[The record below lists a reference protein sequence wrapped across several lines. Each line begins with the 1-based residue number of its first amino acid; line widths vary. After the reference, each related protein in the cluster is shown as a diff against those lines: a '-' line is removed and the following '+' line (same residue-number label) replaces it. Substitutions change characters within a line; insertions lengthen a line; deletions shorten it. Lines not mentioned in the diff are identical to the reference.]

1 MQENEEVVEETNQT
15 NQQDSGDE
23 NIVKIDE
30 SKFESA
36 GDDEVTKVDLTLDP
50 PNTEE
55 VQEVT
60 EETPVVNEVV
70 EDVVD
75 EIVELEPDTQSETE
89 ETVEV
94 ELPEDMQKLMEF
106 MRETGGDLND
116 YVKLNSNTDDMDSS
130 EILRDFYKK
139 TKPHLDGEEINFLLE
154 DNFSY
159 DEEMDEERDVK
170 RKKLA
175 LKEQVA
181 EAKTYLDGQ
190 KSKYYEEIKSGSKLT
205 SEQQEAIEFFNQYN
219 QDNERDT
226 EVVKLQQSTFLS
238 KTDKVFNSEFKG
250 FGFEVDGENMVF
262 NVPNVDEVKD
272 TQKDIN
278 NFVGKFLNKDRLMDD
293 AAGYHKS
300 LYTAM
305 NPDLVAKHF
314 YEQGK
319 SDAIKQNNSKAKNIN
334 TSRETHKVYE
344 GDNGVTF
351 KVLGDDSSDMK
362 LRIKKRR

>member
-1 MQENEEVVEETNQT
+1 MEENEEVTQEVAQET

-23 NIVKIDE
+23 NVVKVDE

-50 PNTEE
+50 PVTEE
-55 VQEVT
+55 VQEESV
-60 EETPVVNEVV
+60 EEAPVVDEVV
-70 EDVVD
+70 E
-75 EIVELEPDTQSETE
+75 EQLEVEVEPEQEE
-89 ETVEV
+89 QETVEV

-106 MRETGGDLND
+106 MQETGGDLND
-116 YVKLNSNTDDMDSS
+116 YVKLNSNTEEMDSS
-130 EILRDFYKK
+130 EILKDFYKK
-139 TKPHLDGEEINFLLE
+139 TKPHLDSDEINFLLE

-181 EAKTYLDGQ
+181 EAKIYLDGQ
-190 KSKYYEEIKSGSKLT
+190 KSKYYEDIKAGSKLT

-219 QDNERDT
+219 QDNQRDT
-226 EVVKLQQSTFLS
+226 EIVKLQQSTFLN
-238 KTDKVFNSEFKG
+238 KTDKVFDSEFKG
-250 FGFEVDGENMVF
+250 FEFDVDGENMVF

-278 NFVGKFLNKDRLMDD
+278 NFVGKFLNKERLMED

-319 SDAIKQNNSKAKNIN
+319 SDAIKQNNSQAKNIN

-344 GDNGVTF
+344 GEGGVTY
-351 KVLGDDSSDMK
+351 KVLGDDSNDMK
-362 LRIKKRR
+362 LRIKKRK